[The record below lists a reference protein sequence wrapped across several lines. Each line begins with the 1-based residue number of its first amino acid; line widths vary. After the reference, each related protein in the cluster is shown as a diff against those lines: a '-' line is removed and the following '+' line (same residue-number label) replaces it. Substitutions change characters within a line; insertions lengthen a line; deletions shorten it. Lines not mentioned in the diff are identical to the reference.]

1 MTGGDRYRKLPGRR
15 RGLFKGASLW
25 LGSDHLL
32 SVKSLRIREE
42 YKRFHF
48 RDVQAIVVARAPRF
62 HVSTPDL
69 LAALLWLAAYLFA
82 VNLRPHTTWILWSLA
97 AALLLA
103 WVLISAR
110 WSCRCRIYTAVSREE
125 LPSID
130 RIWTAR
136 KFLDQVTP
144 RIAEVQGALPDGWA
158 ESAAALSPGPSAP
171 SAIVPPG
178 MDVLHPDARI
188 HTVAADIFVCTL
200 WANALANLL
209 VLRSD
214 TPAASWTQI
223 LFGLA
228 LLAETVIL
236 FVEYH
241 RGLLR
246 RPMQRLA
253 IANLIAVGAMYY
265 VRQVIFS
272 LSAAVKQP
280 NADLRIPTFYAGD
293 ALTRGIGAGVCLILG
308 LVGTGI
314 IFLRKRP
321 Q

>member
-1 MTGGDRYRKLPGRR
+1 MTGRERYRKLPGRR
-15 RGLFKGASLW
+15 RGLFRGASLW

-62 HVSTPDL
+62 HVSTLHL
-69 LAALLWLAAYLFA
+69 LAAILWLAAYLFA
-82 VNLRPHTTWILWSLA
+82 GNRRPHLTWMLWRLG

-103 WVLISAR
+103 WRLISAR

-125 LPSID
+125 LPSIH
-130 RIWTAR
+130 RVWTAR

-144 RIAEVQGALPDGWA
+144 RIAEAQGTLPAGWA
-158 ESAAALSPGPSAP
+158 ESAEAMSPGPSAQ
-171 SAIVPPG
+171 SAIVPADG
-178 MDVLHPDARI
+178 DLIHLDARV
-188 HTVAADIFVCTL
+188 HTTAADIFVGTL
-200 WANALANLL
+200 WANAAANLL
-209 VLRSD
+209 VLHSGSA
-214 TPAASWTQI
+214 AASWTQI
-223 LFGLA
+223 FFSLA

-236 FVEYH
+236 FVQYH

-253 IANLIAVGAMYY
+253 ITNLAGLGAMYY
-265 VRQVIFS
+265 VRQMVFS
-272 LSAAVKQP
+272 LSAAAKQP

-293 ALTRGIGAGVCLILG
+293 PLTRGIGAGICLILG
-308 LVGTGI
+308 LVGAGI
-314 IFLRKRP
+314 IFLHKEP

>member
-1 MTGGDRYRKLPGRR
+1 MTNPERYRKLPGRR

-25 LGSDHLL
+25 MGSDHLL
-32 SVKSLRIREE
+32 SVKALRIREE

-69 LAALLWLAAYLFA
+69 LIAVLWLAAYLFT
-82 VNLRPHTTWILWSLA
+82 VNLRPHMTWILWSLA
-97 AALLLA
+97 AALVLA

-136 KFLDQVTP
+136 KFLDRITP
-144 RIAEVQGALPDGWA
+144 RIAEVQGVLPADWA
-158 ESAAALSPGPSAP
+158 ESAEALTPGPSTQ
-171 SAIVPPG
+171 SAIVPP
-178 MDVLHPDARI
+178 DRDLLHPDARV
-188 HTVAADIFVCTL
+188 HTAVARIFVVTL
-200 WANALANLL
+200 WANAAANLL
-209 VLRSD
+209 ALRS
-214 TPAASWTQI
+214 TSAAASWTQI
-223 LFGLA
+223 IFGLA
-228 LLAETVIL
+228 LLAETVLL

-265 VRQVIFS
+265 VRQMIFS
-272 LSAAVKQP
+272 FSAAAKQP

-308 LVGTGI
+308 LVGAGI
-314 IFLRKRP
+314 LFLDKKP